1 MPGRST
7 ISQKLFPF
15 DFIAII
21 VKNAGSYA
29 NSFQQKFFVSYL
41 IFSGNIFWLKLY
53 TKKFHSL
60 AIISRNIFRNP
71 EKCYNRKN
79 IFQRLQAA
87 R

>member
-15 DFIAII
+15 DFITII
-21 VKNAGSYA
+21 AKKWRFVRKQFSI
-29 NSFQQKFFVSYL
+29 KFPVSYL
-41 IFSGNIFWLKLY
+41 IFSGNIFRLKLY

-79 IFQRLQAA
+79 IFER
-87 R
+87 